1 MSILHEEES
10 VKKVNLVGVDVSAKT
25 FTVVVDHDGMRSE
38 AFDLENDPQGHRKL
52 IRQITRKGFQ
62 ARVVLEATGNY
73 SLDIALALHRA
84 PRVEVMVANPRAV
97 SQFAGAYLR
106 RSKTDAIDANV
117 LVEFAAR
124 MPFEA
129 WKPPSA
135 QAFDLRAI
143 SRRIEALTKAS
154 TQEKNR
160 LHAATSFDEM
170 SDVVREDIEIN
181 IRHLE
186 DRIERL
192 RDQARELI
200 AKHADLERAFRHI
213 TSVKGIATAAGIQ
226 ILAELAVLP
235 SDMDVRQWVAHA
247 GMDPRQIQSGTSIN
261 RPARISRRGNAHL
274 RRALFLP
281 ALVAAQHEPHV
292 RAFYEK
298 LLGRGKTKMQANVA
312 VMRKLLHAIHGML
325 KHDRDFEGEKF
336 YALEA

>member
-1 MSILHEEES
+1 ME
-10 VKKVNLVGVDVSAKT
+10 KRNWVGIDVSAKT
-25 FTVVVDHDGMRSE
+25 FTVIIDYDGSRSE
-38 AFDLENDPQGHRKL
+38 PFDLPNDSKGHKKL
-52 IRQITRKGFQ
+52 NRLITKKGFQ

-73 SLDIALALHRA
+73 SLDLALALHRA

-106 RSKTDAIDANV
+106 RSKTDALDAHV
-117 LVEFAAR
+117 LVEFARR

-129 WKPPSA
+129 WKPPEA
-135 QAFDLRAI
+135 HAFDLRAI
-143 SRRIEALTKAS
+143 SRRIEALTKTA

-160 LHAATSFDEM
+160 LHAATSFEEM
-170 SDVVREDIEIN
+170 SDVVRNDIEVN

-186 DRIERL
+186 RRIEIL
-192 RDQARELI
+192 REQARELI
-200 AKHADLERAFRHI
+200 AGHPDLERAFQHI

-226 ILAELAVLP
+226 LLAELAVLP
-235 SDMDVRQWVAHA
+235 ADMDVRQWVAHA

-292 RAFYEK
+292 QAFYDK
-298 LLGRGKTKMQANVA
+298 LLARGKTKMQANVA
-312 VMRKLLHAIHGML
+312 VMRKLLHSIHGML

-336 YALEA
+336 YALGA

>member
-1 MSILHEEES
+1 VE
-10 VKKVNLVGVDVSAKT
+10 KQNWVGVDVSAKT
-25 FTVVVDHDGMRSE
+25 FTFIIDQGGARTE
-38 AFDLENDPQGHRKL
+38 PCDLPNDPKGHKKL
-52 IRQITRKGFQ
+52 IRLVTKRGFQ

-73 SLDIALALHRA
+73 SLDLALALHRA

-106 RSKTDAIDANV
+106 RSKTDALDARV
-117 LVEFAAR
+117 LVEFAQR
-124 MPFEA
+124 MPFET
-129 WKPPSA
+129 WKPPA
-135 QAFDLRAI
+135 AHAFDLRAI
-143 SRRIEALTKAS
+143 SRRIEALTKTA

-160 LHAATSFDEM
+160 LHAAVSFEEM
-170 SDVVREDIEIN
+170 SEVVRNDIEVN
-181 IRHLE
+181 VRHLE
-186 DRIERL
+186 RRIELL

-200 AKHADLERAFRHI
+200 AKHPDLERAFQHL

-226 ILAELAVLP
+226 LLAELAVLP

-247 GMDPRQIQSGTSIN
+247 GIDPRQIQSGTSVN

-292 RAFYEK
+292 SAFYQK
-298 LLGRGKTKMQANVA
+298 LLARGKTKMQANVA
-312 VMRKLLHAIHGML
+312 VMRKLLHSIHGML

-336 YALEA
+336 YALGA

>member
-1 MSILHEEES
+1 MKL
-10 VKKVNLVGVDVSAKT
+10 NRVGVDVSAKT
-25 FTVVVDHDGMRSE
+25 VTVIIDHDGTRSE
-38 AFDLENDPQGHRKL
+38 AFDLDNDPKGHKKL
-52 IRQITRKGFQ
+52 IRMITKKGFQ

-106 RSKTDAIDANV
+106 RSKTDALDANV
-117 LVEFAAR
+117 LVEFAQR

-129 WKPPSA
+129 WKPPA
-135 QAFDLRAI
+135 AHAFDLRAI
-143 SRRIEALTKAS
+143 SRRVEALTKTS

-160 LHAATSFDEM
+160 LHAAESFDEM
-170 SDVVREDIEIN
+170 SDVVRDDIEVN

-186 DRIERL
+186 GRIERL
-192 RDQARELI
+192 REQARALI
-200 AKHADLERAFRHI
+200 AEHSDLEQAFQHL

-226 ILAELAVLP
+226 ILAELAILP

-247 GMDPRQIQSGTSIN
+247 GMDPRQIQSGTSIH
-261 RPARISRRGNAHL
+261 RPARISRKGNAHL

-281 ALVAAQHEPHV
+281 ALVAVQHEPHV
-292 RAFYEK
+292 QAFYEK
-298 LLGRGKTKMQANVA
+298 LLARGKTKMQANVA
-312 VMRKLLHAIHGML
+312 VMRKLLHSIHGMI

-336 YALEA
+336 YALRA

>member
-1 MSILHEEES
+1 MKL
-10 VKKVNLVGVDVSAKT
+10 NRVGVDVSAKSV
-25 FTVVVDHDGMRSE
+25 TVVIEHGGTKGE
-38 AFDLENDPQGHRKL
+38 AFDLANDAKGHKKL
-52 IRQITRKGFQ
+52 IRMITKKGFQ

-73 SLDIALALHRA
+73 SLDLALALHRA

-106 RSKTDAIDANV
+106 RSKTDAVDANV
-117 LVEFAAR
+117 LVEFAQR
-124 MPFEA
+124 MPFEP
-129 WKPPSA
+129 WKPPA
-135 QAFDLRAI
+135 AHAFDLRAI
-143 SRRIEALTKAS
+143 SRRIEALIKTA

-160 LHAATSFDEM
+160 LHAADSFGEM
-170 SDVVREDIEIN
+170 TDVVRNDIEVN

-186 DRIERL
+186 SRIERL
-192 RDQARELI
+192 REQARELI
-200 AKHADLERAFRHI
+200 AEHAELEQAFQHI

-226 ILAELAVLP
+226 LLAELAMLP
-235 SDMDVRQWVAHA
+235 DDMDVRQWVAHA

-281 ALVAAQHEPHV
+281 ALVAVQHEPHV

-298 LLGRGKTKMQANVA
+298 LLARGKTKMQANVA
-312 VMRKLLHAIHGML
+312 VMRKLLHSIHGMI

-336 YALEA
+336 YALGA

>member
-1 MSILHEEES
+1 

-25 FTVVVDHDGMRSE
+25 FTVIIDDDGTRSE
-38 AFDLENDPQGHRKL
+38 AFDLENDPKGHKKL
-52 IRQITRKGFQ
+52 IRRITRKGFQ

-73 SLDIALALHRA
+73 SLDLALALHRA

-106 RSKTDAIDANV
+106 RSKTDALDANV
-117 LVEFAAR
+117 LVEFAGR

-135 QAFDLRAI
+135 QALDLRAI
-143 SRRIEALTKAS
+143 SRRIEALTKTA

-160 LHAATSFDEM
+160 LHAAQSFEEM
-170 SDVVREDIEIN
+170 SAIVREDIAAN
-181 IRHLE
+181 IEHLTH
-186 DRIERL
+186 RIERL
-192 RDQARELI
+192 REQARELI
-200 AKHADLERAFRHI
+200 ARHPDLERAFAHI

-226 ILAELAVLP
+226 LLAELAVLP

-247 GMDPRQIQSGTSIN
+247 GMDPRQVQSGTSIN

-292 RAFYEK
+292 QAFYEK
-298 LLGRGKTKMQANVA
+298 LLARGKTKMQANVA

-336 YALEA
+336 YALGA

>member
-1 MSILHEEES
+1 MKL
-10 VKKVNLVGVDVSAKT
+10 NRVGVDVSAKT
-25 FTVVVDHDGMRSE
+25 ITVIIDHDGTRCE
-38 AFDLENDPQGHRKL
+38 AFDLDNDPKGHMKL
-52 IRQITRKGFQ
+52 IRMVTKKGFQ

-106 RSKTDAIDANV
+106 RSKTDALDANV
-117 LVEFAAR
+117 LVEFAQR
-124 MPFEA
+124 MPFEV
-129 WKPPSA
+129 WKPPEA
-135 QAFDLRAI
+135 HAFDLRAI
-143 SRRIEALTKAS
+143 SRRVEALTKTS

-160 LHAATSFDEM
+160 LHAAESFDEM
-170 SDVVREDIEIN
+170 SVVVRDDIEVN

-186 DRIERL
+186 SRIERL
-192 RDQARELI
+192 REQARELI
-200 AKHADLERAFRHI
+200 AEHPDLERAFQHL

-226 ILAELAVLP
+226 LLAELAILP

-247 GMDPRQIQSGTSIN
+247 GMDPRQIQSGTSIH

-281 ALVAAQHEPHV
+281 ALVAVQHEPHV
-292 RAFYEK
+292 QAFYEK
-298 LLGRGKTKMQANVA
+298 LLARGKTKMQANVA
-312 VMRKLLHAIHGML
+312 VMRKLLHSIHGMI

-336 YALEA
+336 YALGA